1 VARELDLGKLP
12 VYPGAQL
19 TQQVSLTGD
28 QIASLTSAAPE
39 AARAN
44 LAKLTG
50 IQVLSYRLA
59 KNAVPKNVLA
69 FYEPR
74 ILGAGYKVMMKNFE
88 EGEDSTYIFT
98 GPNNALL
105 IVSVSTDDDDPE
117 LEMVSVRG
125 SLAGLSGLSG
135 LGALGALG
143 QMPASGKTA
152 PVAPAAPVAPSAPK
166 PPEAPAPPRSEQ
178 EEPEALPVQ

>member
-1 VARELDLGKLP
+1 LDLGKLP

-28 QIASLTSAAPE
+28 QIASLASAAPE

-59 KNAVPKNVLA
+59 KNAVPKKVLA

-74 ILGAGYKVMMKNFE
+74 ILDAGYKVMMKDLE
-88 EGEDSTYIFT
+88 EAEESTYVFS
-98 GPNNALL
+98 GPSNGLL
-105 IVSVSTDDDDPE
+105 VVSVSTDDDDPE
-117 LEMVSVRG
+117 LEIVSIRG
-125 SLAGLSGLSG
+125 SLAGLSGLAG

-143 QMPASGKTA
+143 QMPEAGKPASGAA
-152 PVAPAAPVAPSAPK
+152 PAPKPGDAPAAP
-166 PPEAPAPPRSEQ
+166 RSEQ
-178 EEPEALPVQ
+178 GDPEAVPVQ